1 MSVDRRIREGLI
13 MIDEQLPD
21 ADTET
26 GYDVVVHEASYRTFR
41 QRALVVAVGAVA
53 AGGLTISALQAAGGP
68 EVSPA
73 PSPPAQVSG
82 GHSQDRPVRLQ
93 GTWRSAPVT
102 ADRLVAFLRSID
114 HGEQAGR
121 LRGALPGGTHRLT
134 LRFGEKA
141 ATLSMGDQV
150 VDRHRYVVRDDLLQ
164 MVNLREQP
172 RRLSTYTFDVQQD
185 TLRFTF
191 FGTTEPSRRGV
202 PAMQYQLALY
212 TAVPFERARGQ

>member
-1 MSVDRRIREGLI
+1 

-21 ADTET
+21 ADTEA

-41 QRALVVAVGAVA
+41 QRALMVAVGAVA

-73 PSPPAQVSG
+73 PAPPAQAS

-102 ADRLVAFLRSID
+102 ADGLVAFLRSID

-121 LRGALPGGTHRLT
+121 LRGALPSGTHRLT
-134 LRFGEKA
+134 LRFGLKA
-141 ATLSMGDQV
+141 ATLSMGDQT
-150 VDRHRYVVRDDLLQ
+150 VDRHRYIVRDDLLQ

-172 RRLSTYTFDVQQD
+172 RRLSTYTFDVEQD
-185 TLRFTF
+185 TLSFTF
-191 FGTTEPSRRGV
+191 FGTTEPPRRGV

-212 TAVPFERARGQ
+212 TAVPFERVRRQ